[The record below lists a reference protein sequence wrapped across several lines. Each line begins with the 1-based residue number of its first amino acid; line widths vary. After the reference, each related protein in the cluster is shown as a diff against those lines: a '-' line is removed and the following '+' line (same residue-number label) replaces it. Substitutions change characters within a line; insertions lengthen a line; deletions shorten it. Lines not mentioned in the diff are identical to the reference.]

1 MTVAGGIIS
10 KPCNHSVD
18 DTVKTLKEILQV
30 KGATLF
36 AFVDHSGEA
45 EKVGMKMLPTKL
57 LVFGSPNAGTS
68 LMLAVPNIAIDLP
81 LKILIWQ
88 DTDGKVWVTYNSP
101 AYLQERYGL
110 PPDLMQTISV
120 VETFATSAGE

>member
-1 MTVAGGIIS
+1 MTVAAGIIS

-45 EKVGMKMLPTKL
+45 EKV
-57 LVFGSPNAGTS
+57 
-68 LMLAVPNIAIDLP
+68 
-81 LKILIWQ
+81 
-88 DTDGKVWVTYNSP
+88 
-101 AYLQERYGL
+101 
-110 PPDLMQTISV
+110 
-120 VETFATSAGE
+120 